1 MLWQAIVE
9 ALLPNVG
16 AIVTPLCTLIGLSLW
31 HRVALKKAAMKAARE
46 VVDSDRP
53 PAGPLG
59 DDAGGFDT
67 DGTTQV
73 EQLLKQHALSAK
85 IITRHDRRVVA
96 KEALREVRASLRPKK
111 P

>member
-1 MLWQAIVE
+1 MLWQAFLE

-16 AIVTPLCTLIGLSLW
+16 SIVTPLCTLIGLSLW

-53 PAGPLG
+53 PPN
-59 DDAGGFDT
+59 DAVGGFES
-67 DGTTQV
+67 DGVTKV
-73 EQLLKQHALSAK
+73 EQLLKKSAVSAQLV
-85 IITRHDRRVVA
+85 TEHDRRVVA